1 MGLPSTSGVLMRIV
15 VLVIA
20 VLIVLAFAL
29 VWLRD
34 RRRTQ
39 QQAADSD
46 RLDP

>member
-1 MGLPSTSGVLMRIV
+1 MRIV
-15 VLVIA
+15 VLVLA

-39 QQAADSD
+39 QQAGDTD